1 MVHRNVES
9 VYFLLSFGLKTTKQ
23 NLLRD
28 SQIILWVTHQ
38 GDVILLQEFLQLLQ
52 MSFVRMACSV
62 YFTAM
67 NYVGIPL
74 NKSHFR
80 QATLLGF
87 QRSNDIP
94 FGFLDI
100 EEAALLI
107 RITLYT
113 IPQLQDILIKS
124 FIFFFISSSCKLVRI
139 ICFCDY
145 FLHTAVLVYSNTK

>member
-87 QRSNDIP
+87 QR
-94 FGFLDI
+94 
-100 EEAALLI
+100 
-107 RITLYT
+107 YT
-113 IPQLQDILIKS
+113 IWVFRHRGSCTPDKNNVIYYSTTTRHSYKELY
-124 FIFFFISSSCKLVRI
+124 FFFHLVKL
-139 ICFCDY
+139 
-145 FLHTAVLVYSNTK
+145 